1 MAIEKM
7 SLVSIVGNKSE
18 LDEALTECINS
29 NCFHIE
35 QPSKIVNLDEYS
47 EFTVAE
53 TSESYSELT
62 SKLYNLAAELG
73 ETLDQDVRIDKMFSN
88 DELNAYVDGL
98 DRELNEVSGKLSELN
113 DRLSE
118 LELAKVELEHLH
130 GLSVSFDELFS
141 LKHVKI
147 RFGQLPAENYEK
159 LGLYQNR
166 TFYFIPFD
174 NDNMYYWGIYF
185 VPASKAAGVDK
196 IFDSLM
202 FERIHL
208 PDFFHGTTDESI
220 EYVQNEIERTKIM
233 LAEVEKRRE
242 AIRQKH
248 SPHISRYYKCIRYK
262 DAVGGLKQYA
272 AELHD
277 NFCVMGYVPSSEVK
291 SFGDNMD
298 KLKTVSCVVQDIN
311 SEFKIKPPT
320 KLKNNRFAQP
330 FQGFVEMYGLPG
342 YRGLDP
348 TNLVAITYTLLFGI
362 MFGDVGQGL
371 LISLL
376 GFLAWKLKKMFLG
389 RIMTRIGISSA
400 FFGLVYG
407 SVFGFEDALNPMYK
421 LLFGLNEKP
430 VDVFETSTTNIVL
443 LGAVGLGAVVI
454 IVSIFINII
463 IGIKS
468 KDPERAFFGSNGIA
482 GLVLYISA
490 FGAAALLMMFNIN
503 VLNPAFIIICI
514 VVPVVL
520 MFLREPLAQLCKGR
534 KLKKPEGGVGG
545 FIIENFFELFEFVL
559 SYITN
564 TMSFL
569 RVGGFVLSHA
579 GMMAVVM
586 TLTEMVG
593 STASPFVIVIGNLF
607 VMGIEG
613 LIVGIQVLRLEF
625 YEIFSRFYDGDG
637 IPFEP
642 VKILYKIEE

>member
-7 SLVSIVGNKSE
+7 SLVSIVGNKKE

-35 QPSKIVNLDEYS
+35 QPSKIVNLDEYT
-47 EFTVAE
+47 EFTTAE

-62 SKLYNLAAELG
+62 AKLFNLAAELG
-73 ETLDQDVRIDKMFSN
+73 EKLNPDVKVERLFSD
-88 DELNAYVDGL
+88 DELNDYVSGL
-98 DRELNEVSGKLSELN
+98 DSELGEVSGKISQLN

-118 LELAKVELEHLH
+118 LELADVELKHLR
-130 GLSVSFDELFS
+130 GLSVSFDDLFS

-147 RFGQLPAENYEK
+147 RFGQIPAENYEK
-159 LGLYQNR
+159 LELYQNR
-166 TFYFIPFD
+166 AFYFVPFD

-220 EYVQNEIERTKIM
+220 KYVQKEIVQTKNM
-233 LAEVEKRRE
+233 LVEVEKKRE
-242 AIRQKH
+242 EIRLKH
-248 SPHISRYYKCIRYK
+248 SPYISQYYKCIRYK
-262 DAVGGLKQYA
+262 DAVSGLKQYA

-277 NFCVMGYVPSSEVK
+277 NFCVMGYVPADEVEK
-291 SFGDNMD
+291 FGDNFD
-298 KLKTVSCVVQDIN
+298 KLKTVSCVVQDIDA
-311 SEFKIKPPT
+311 EVKIKPPT
-320 KLKNNRFAQP
+320 KLKNNKFAQP

-342 YRGLDP
+342 YSGMDP

-376 GFLAWKLKKMFLG
+376 GFLAWKFKRMFLG
-389 RIMTRIGISSA
+389 RIMTRIGFSSA

-407 SVFGFEDALNPMYK
+407 SVFGFEDALNPLYK

-430 VDVFETSTTNIVL
+430 IDVFETSTTNIVL
-443 LGAVGLGAVVI
+443 LGAVGLGAIVI
-454 IVSIFINII
+454 IVSIIINIV
-463 IGIKS
+463 IGIKI
-468 KDPERAFFGSNGIA
+468 KDPERAFFGQNGIA
-482 GLVLYISA
+482 GLVLYIGA
-490 FGAAALLMMFNIN
+490 FGAAALLMMAGVN

-514 VVPVVL
+514 VIPIVL
-520 MFLREPLAQLCKGR
+520 MFLREPLATLCKGK

-593 STASPFVIVIGNLF
+593 STASPFVVVIGNLF

-642 VKILYKIEE
+642 AKILYQIEE